1 MSQRRMRARELGL
14 DLGGGEP
21 GPLNAITDVAGI
33 RVGQTTVRDGAGIR
47 TGVTAIVPD
56 QVDRAG
62 GELPAGL
69 FVGNGYGKLIGATQ
83 LAELGVIETPI
94 LLTGT
99 LSAFRAAD
107 ALVTY
112 MLGRPGNAGLLSVNP
127 VVGETNDGYLSDI
140 RARPVTEQHV
150 LAAISAACGGP
161 VAEGSVGAGTG
172 TAALGFKAG
181 IGTASRLLRLDAVR
195 PCTLGVLVQSNF
207 SGTLTV
213 RGVRISAPDRA
224 EPEPSGN
231 SCMIVVAVDHGLDAR
246 QLTRVA
252 RRAVFAMGR
261 TGADFAGTSGD
272 YAIAVATRAS
282 GPVPDSVLG
291 PVLAAVQD
299 AVEEAIL
306 NSLFMATTTTGY
318 LGHTR
323 RAVPLDTVIRARLTG
338 S

>member
-1 MSQRRMRARELGL
+1 MVQRRMLARELGL
-14 DLGGGEP
+14 DLGGEP
-21 GPLNAITDVAGI
+21 GPLGAITDVTGI
-33 RVGQTTVRDGAGIR
+33 RVGQTTLREGTGIR
-47 TGVTAIVPD
+47 TGVTAVVPD
-56 QVDRAG
+56 EVDRAG
-62 GELPAGL
+62 GQLPAGL

-83 LAELGVIETPI
+83 LAELGVIETPV

-112 MLGRPGNAGLLSVNP
+112 MLGLPGNAGTLSVNP

-150 LAAISAACGGP
+150 LAALSGARGGP
-161 VAEGSVGAGTG
+161 VAQGCVGAGTG

-181 IGTASRLLRLDAVR
+181 IGTASRLVRLAGAE
-195 PCTLGVLVQSNF
+195 PCTLGALVQSNF

-213 RGVRISAPDRA
+213 RGVRIAGPDQGGQAPA
-224 EPEPSGN
+224 GN
-231 SCMIVVAVDHGLDAR
+231 SCMIVVAIDRGLDSR

-282 GPVPDSVLG
+282 QPVPDSALG
-291 PVLAAVQD
+291 PVFAAAQD

-306 NSLFMATTTTGY
+306 NSLFMATTTTGFR
-318 LGHTR
+318 GHRR
-323 RAVPLDTVIRARLTG
+323 RAVPLDVVIRACVTG
-338 S
+338 P

>member
-1 MSQRRMRARELGL
+1 MAQRRMRARELGL
-14 DLGGGEP
+14 DLGGEP

-33 RVGQTTVRDGAGIR
+33 RVGQVTVRDGAAIR

-83 LAELGVIETPI
+83 LAELGVIETPVV
-94 LLTGT
+94 LTGT

-112 MLGRPGNAGLLSVNP
+112 MLGLPGNAGLLSVNP

-150 LAAISAACGGP
+150 LAAISGARGGP

-181 IGTASRLLRLDAVR
+181 IGTASRLVRLAGDQ
-195 PCTLGVLVQSNF
+195 PCTVGALVQSNF

-213 RGVRISAPDRA
+213 RGVRITAPGRA
-224 EPEPSGN
+224 EPRAGRELLHDRRRHRPR
-231 SCMIVVAVDHGLDAR
+231 ARRR

-282 GPVPDSVLG
+282 GPVPDSALG
-291 PVLAAVQD
+291 PVFAAVPD

-318 LGHTR
+318 RGHVR
-323 RAVPLDTVIRARLTG
+323 RAVPLDVVIRAWLTG